1 MWTKV
6 VKMQIREGG
15 KGTCQSAE
23 IKGIFVQTQ
32 GLDEK
37 AARKNT
43 INPKF
48 FFSDFPSIDGRFAL
62 VSCQDFGTID

>member
-1 MWTKV
+1 MWTKIV
-6 VKMQIREGG
+6 IYTKREGG
-15 KGTCQSAE
+15 KGTRGSE

-48 FFSDFPSIDGRFAL
+48 FFGDLPL
-62 VSCQDFGTID
+62 K